1 MCKHIHFLI
10 QGTSF
15 LGQQLVLMGH
25 NCSSNSD
32 MPPQTVILPDTHLY
46 EVHQMMTLLHEV
58 SMSTIGP
65 VLGGCGTNKNIAI
78 LFIFTSIKFSQVFFK
93 IKYIG

>member
-65 VLGGCGTNKNIAI
+65 VLGGCGTK
-78 LFIFTSIKFSQVFFK
+78 
-93 IKYIG
+93 